1 MANSSWKCKNKKKCK
16 KDPYLLKFAS
26 STSYVHNSHETFFF
40 FFFLINNKDLL
51 ISKRETP
58 QYIGSI

>member
-40 FFFLINNKDLL
+40 FLINNKDLL